1 MVVVESRKVVSIKL
15 DPESADDSTSK
26 LAEYFRSELKKRQE
40 VD

>member
-1 MVVVESRKVVSIKL
+1 MVIVEQRKTVKIKL
-15 DPESADDSTSK
+15 DPESENKETEK